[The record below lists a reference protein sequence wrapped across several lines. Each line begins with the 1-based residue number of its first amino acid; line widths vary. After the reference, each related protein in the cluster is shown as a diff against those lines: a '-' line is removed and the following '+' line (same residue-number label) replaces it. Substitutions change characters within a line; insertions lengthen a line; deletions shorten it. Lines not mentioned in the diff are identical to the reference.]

1 MACLPRKLF
10 EIQNLDAAV
19 SFSERMHIIDIT
31 EDFTGTD
38 GEVVRRKPLQKLPC
52 LKSPMNVRHAGFGS
66 VHVRGVISGAH

>member
-38 GEVVRRKPLQKLPC
+38 AC
-52 LKSPMNVRHAGFGS
+52 LATGAGQDFFSKGGAQAELSIGS
-66 VHVRGVISGAH
+66 GV